1 MSGKKTSLKTLIIG
15 LTVALVFA
23 FAGVFCFSYG
33 LETLDVEAEEL
44 GVAEQPIY
52 EPPFP
57 NYSIVGFENQWGA
70 LVVGVASTLLLL
82 VAGLAVAKVL
92 NKKKGKVK

>member
-1 MSGKKTSLKTLIIG
+1 VSGKKTSRKTLIFG
-15 LTVALVFA
+15 LTVALVFVM
-23 FAGVFCFSYG
+23 AGVFCFSYA
-33 LETLDVEAEEL
+33 LETLDVKAEEL

-57 NYSIVGFENQWGA
+57 DYSIVGFENQWGA
-70 LVVGVASTLLLL
+70 LVVGIASTLLLFGVGL
-82 VAGLAVAKVL
+82 VVAKVL